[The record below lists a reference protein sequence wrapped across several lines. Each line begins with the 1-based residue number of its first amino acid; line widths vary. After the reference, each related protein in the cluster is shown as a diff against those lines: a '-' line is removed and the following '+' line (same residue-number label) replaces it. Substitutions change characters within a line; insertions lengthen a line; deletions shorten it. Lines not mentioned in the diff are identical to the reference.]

1 MVTRKQVEELEKA
14 KRQKEVAEAEA
25 SQVITEEGRKRIA
38 AYEAHFDSLLLKGVR
53 SCYFSTYYSPGQL
66 YLREPEWRELVERY
80 RQGWAVAVDAKEP
93 SEIWLYF
100 A

>member
-14 KRQKEVAEAEA
+14 KRQKEIDAEA
-25 SQVITEEGRKRIA
+25 SQVITEEGRKRMA
-38 AYEAHFDSLLLKGVR
+38 DYEAQIDALLLLGVR

>member
-14 KRQKEVAEAEA
+14 KRQKEAAEK
-25 SQVITEEGRKRIA
+25 QVITEEGRQRIA

-53 SCYFSTYYSPGQL
+53 SCYISTYYSPGQL